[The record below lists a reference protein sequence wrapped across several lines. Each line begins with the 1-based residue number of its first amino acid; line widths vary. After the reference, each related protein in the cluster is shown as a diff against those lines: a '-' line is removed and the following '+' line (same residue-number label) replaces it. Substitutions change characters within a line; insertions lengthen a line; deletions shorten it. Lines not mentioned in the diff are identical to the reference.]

1 MIDGDAGEECGVVG
15 IWAPGAQVADLLT
28 DALFT
33 LQHRGQESAG
43 LSVGDETGIATHRG
57 MGLVTEALPAAATR
71 HLSGHV
77 GIGHVRYSTSSDSS
91 LDNAQ
96 PFADRTAGGVDF
108 ALAHNGNLTV
118 LPVPVEVGAVGGPAV
133 DRAHAQSDTA
143 RLAALLKDEPGSLSD
158 AMARILPRTRG
169 AYCFVGVSA
178 GGLFAAR
185 DPRGFRPLSIG
196 RLAGGGW
203 AVASETVALENL
215 GATALRDVAPGEIVE
230 VGAHGVHSRRFG
242 AAEQALCVFEHVYIA
257 RPDST
262 IGGRSVFD
270 VRRALGVALARCAPA
285 EADLVIPVPDT
296 ARIAALGY
304 AAGSGIPYG
313 EGLFRSSY
321 ASRSFIQPSPGRRR
335 QVVRAKLSPIAAAV
349 AGRRVVVVDDSVVR
363 ANSIKHVVAILRTAG
378 AAEVHVRVASP
389 PVRWPC
395 FFGVDIGTSDELVA
409 DRRSA
414 EQIADLVNADSLGY
428 LPAEELL
435 EQARGTTGF
444 CAACFTG
451 EYPAEW

>member
-15 IWAPGAQVADLLT
+15 IWAPGARVAGLLT
-28 DALFT
+28 DGLFA

-43 LSVGDETGIATHRG
+43 LSVGDVTGIATHRG
-57 MGLVTEALPAAATR
+57 MGLVTEALPAEATR
-71 HLSGHV
+71 HLAGHV
-77 GIGHVRYSTSSDSS
+77 GIGHVRYSTSSESS

-96 PFADRTAGGVDF
+96 PFADRTAAGRDF
-108 ALAHNGNLTV
+108 ALAHNGNLTL
-118 LPVPVEVGAVGGPAV
+118 LPVPVVLGGPGA
-133 DRAHAQSDTA
+133 DRHEAQSDTR

-178 GGLFAAR
+178 GTLFAAR
-185 DPRGFRPLSIG
+185 DPHGFRPLSIG
-196 RLAGGGW
+196 RFADGGW
-203 AVASETVALENL
+203 VIASETAALDSL
-215 GATALRDVAPGEIVE
+215 GATVLREVAPGEIVE
-230 VGAHGVHSRRFG
+230 IDEHGVHSRRFG
-242 AAEQALCVFEHVYIA
+242 SAEQALCVFEHVYIA

-262 IGGRSVFD
+262 IAGRSVFD

-285 EADLVIPVPDT
+285 DADLVIPVPDT

-304 AAGSGIPYG
+304 AEGSGIPYG
-313 EGLFRSSY
+313 EGLFRNSY
-321 ASRSFIQPSPGRRR
+321 VNRSFIQPTQGRRR
-335 QVVRAKLSPIAAAV
+335 QAVRAKLSPIGPAV

-378 AAEVHVRVASP
+378 ATEVHVRVASP

-395 FFGVDIGTSDELVA
+395 FFGVDIAKSDELVA

-414 EQIADLVNADSLGY
+414 AQIADLVNADSLNY
-428 LPAEELL
+428 LPVEELL

-451 EYPAEW
+451 EYPGEW